1 MTTAVIVGCDG
12 QDGRLL
18 YSHLFAAGYDLCGIG
33 RIGVRGT
40 LPGLPTHV
48 DVRDLSQVHALM
60 QRLKPDEV
68 YYLAAFHHSS
78 EDVPLGDTALYRRSH
93 ETHVDGLLNF
103 LQSAKH
109 YAPGA
114 RVFYA
119 ASSLIFG
126 DPECAPQDETAPVS
140 PVCLYGIT
148 KATGYHLVRHYRSH
162 YGLFA
167 SSGILYNHESPF
179 RGDRFV
185 TQKIISGALDI
196 KRGRCSRLTFGDLSA
211 AVDWG
216 YAPDFVAA
224 MHGILRADKP
234 DDFVV
239 ATGILHTVQEFV
251 EIVFDFLGMEWRQYV
266 IEDRRII
273 VRKRGNRVGN
283 SQKLTRVT
291 GWKPSVDLREMIR
304 ILLTAKEASNE

>member
-1 MTTAVIVGCDG
+1 MTSAVIVGCDG

-18 YSHLFAAGYDLCGIG
+18 YSHLSATGYALCGIG
-33 RIGVRGT
+33 RTGVRGT
-40 LPGLPTHV
+40 LPGLPAQV
-48 DVRDLSQVHALM
+48 DVREPSQINALM

-78 EDVPLGDTALYRRSH
+78 EDVPLED
-93 ETHVDGLLNF
+93 
-103 LQSAKH
+103 
-109 YAPGA
+109 
-114 RVFYA
+114 
-119 ASSLIFG
+119 G
-126 DPECAPQDETAPVS
+126 DPEHAPQDETTPVS

-162 YGLFA
+162 QGLFA
-167 SSGILYNHESPF
+167 SSGILYNHESPL
-179 RGDRFV
+179 RADRFV

-196 KRGRCSRLTFGDLSA
+196 KRGRCSQLTLGDLSV

-216 YAPDFVAA
+216 YAPDFVVA

-239 ATGILHTVQEFV
+239 ATGIRHTVQEFV
-251 EIVFDFLGMEWRQYV
+251 EIAFGLLGMDWRQYV

-273 VRKRGNRVGN
+273 TRKRGSLVGN
-283 SQKLTRVT
+283 PAKLARVT
-291 GWKPSVDLREMIR
+291 GWKSSVDLKEMIR
-304 ILLTAKEASNE
+304 ILLTAKEAFDD